1 MRERNILA
9 ATFALFLTAGAQA
22 QDVSPGLW
30 QITIETRVNA
40 TPGFV
45 PAPYTL
51 NQCFTAEDVRDPSRV
66 LGGVAN
72 PGASDCTY
80 TDKAYRG
87 NTFRFSMQCAGT
99 LGIGTWGEVS
109 FTATTLDGTI
119 TAIADVG
126 GQKTEFS
133 NRISGKRIGGC

>member
-1 MRERNILA
+1 MRVRNIFA
-9 ATFALFLTAGAQA
+9 ATFALFLTVGAQA

-30 QITIETRVNA
+30 QLTIETRVNA

-66 LGGVAN
+66 LSGVAN

-80 TDKAYRG
+80 TDKAYYMG
-87 NTFRFSMQCAGT
+87 AHFFQA
-99 LGIGTWGEVS
+99 
-109 FTATTLDGTI
+109 F
-119 TAIADVG
+119 
-126 GQKTEFS
+126 
-133 NRISGKRIGGC
+133 KR